1 LTESQNSQLRT
12 LAGGEDRLHRWAW
25 VTALGVCLLT
35 AGCATVPHAAVPDGP
50 FSEFSFSVGR
60 GTQLFA
66 SPPPLVIAALDQA
79 LVDLEIVPVQHTR
92 DGTVLRVEAKTKDN
106 RRVAA
111 TIRAYAGTSQVAI
124 RIGRFGDEPLS
135 RSILQR
141 VDIRLGSRD
150 PEAIPGTPPSTPA
163 HNPFFSRD
171 AVPDSDML
179 RDFVEAPY
187 RDRVIP

>member
-1 LTESQNSQLRT
+1 
-12 LAGGEDRLHRWAW
+12 LHRCAW
-25 VTALGVCLLT
+25 VTALGVSLLA
-35 AGCATVPHAAVPDGP
+35 AGCATVPHAAVPDGA
-50 FSEFSFSVGR
+50 FSEFSFSAGR

-66 SPPPLVIAALDQA
+66 APPQQVIAALDQA
-79 LVDLEIVPVQHTR
+79 LGDLELRPIQHAR
-92 DGTVLRVEAKTKDN
+92 DGTVVRIEAKTKDN

-111 TIRAYAGTSQVAI
+111 TIRAYAGTSQVAV

-135 RSILQR
+135 RSILDR

-150 PEAIPGTPPSTPA
+150 PEAIPGTPPSVPA

-179 RDFVEAPY
+179 RDFVEAPF

>member
-1 LTESQNSQLRT
+1 MGDCAGRVPACGWLRHGST
-12 LAGGEDRLHRWAW
+12 CSGSGRGLLGILVLGWTWD
-25 VTALGVCLLT
+25 TAL
-35 AGCATVPHAAVPDGP
+35 
-50 FSEFSFSVGR
+50 R
-60 GTQLFA
+60 GAPQQ
-66 SPPPLVIAALDQA
+66 VIAALDQA
-79 LVDLEIVPVQHTR
+79 LGDLELRPIQHAR
-92 DGTVLRVEAKTKDN
+92 DGTVVRIEAKTKDN

-111 TIRAYAGTSQVAI
+111 TIRAYAGTSQVAV

-135 RSILQR
+135 RSILDR

-150 PEAIPGTPPSTPA
+150 PEAIPGTPPSVPA

-179 RDFVEAPY
+179 RDFVEAPF